1 MWYRASASVRSYRT
15 HGAVS
20 ETAIGLEYMKQPL
33 LLAGRKAGIRLE
45 K

>member
-1 MWYRASASVRSYRT
+1 MWYRASVSVRSDRT
-15 HGAVS
+15 HDAAS
-20 ETAIGLEYMKQPL
+20 ETAIGLEDMKQPL